1 MYGLPIDLK
10 ESMFANHFQETQ
22 MIKEEV
28 PVDLKTEISQEIEKP
43 DSIEKKDLPLL
54 FSADY
59 VEKIKLAINDI
70 IKNENYLE
78 ADFKLSNIASISGLP
93 PHHLTYYFNTILNV
107 TFSDWRNKLRIEYAL
122 QLLKD
127 GQSNHLTLEAIST
140 KIGFSSQST
149 FIRAFK
155 LQTGKTPSE
164 YIKSLMV

>member
-1 MYGLPIDLK
+1 
-10 ESMFANHFQETQ
+10 
-22 MIKEEV
+22 
-28 PVDLKTEISQEIEKP
+28 
-43 DSIEKKDLPLL
+43 L

-59 VEKIKLAINDI
+59 IEKIELAINDI
-70 IKNENYLE
+70 VKNENYLE
-78 ADFKLSNIASISGLP
+78 TDFKLSNISSISGLP
-93 PHHLTYYFNTILNV
+93 PHHLTYYFNTILELS
-107 TFSDWRNKLRIEYAL
+107 FSDWRNKLRIEYAI

-164 YIKSLMV
+164 YIKSLMI